1 MVSYSESARG
11 HSTCLV
17 VVIPRSAWSKPSE
30 TVRTT
35 RILPLTSSH
44 VVVVVAAA
52 AAVVVVAVV
61 VAVAIVGFV
70 VSEAVASVDG
80 ANVANEESVAN
91 VANEESVAVVIETE
105 ARVASRGSVVDSVAA
120 TVIRAPTMKCTAAD
134 GVVAVAVTRHF
145 VGSAPKATND
155 RRRRR
160 HRHHSSWCEYR
171 RRHLQVVLYS
181 FRRRSVRAMACH
193 HRSAY
198 RRPAYRRRRR
208 LAYHRRSASLTR
220 AMIVS

>member
-1 MVSYSESARG
+1 VVSYSESARG

-44 VVVVVAAA
+44 VVVVVVAAA
-52 AAVVVVAVV
+52 VVVAVV

-145 VGSAPKATND
+145 VGSVPKATND

-171 RRHLQVVLYS
+171 RRHLLVVLYS

-198 RRPAYRRRRR
+198 RRPAYRRRR
-208 LAYHRRSASLTR
+208 LAYHRRPASLTR